1 MNKQLKELLAK
12 RIDLLMKEGEIAK
25 KRREVEK
32 KIVEYHV
39 YGDEF
44 FYQKVFNNFYFYP
57 CQKKY
62 YLCNEFFGQ
71 RLLKFYE

>member
-32 KIVEYHV
+32 RIVEYHV

-44 FYQKVFNNFYFYP
+44 FITHSLPIGP
-57 CQKKY
+57 C
-62 YLCNEFFGQ
+62 
-71 RLLKFYE
+71 

>member
-12 RIDLLMKEGEIAK
+12 RIELLMKEGEIAK

-44 FYQKVFNNFYFYP
+44 FITHSLPIGP
-57 CQKKY
+57 C
-62 YLCNEFFGQ
+62 
-71 RLLKFYE
+71 

>member
-1 MNKQLKELLAK
+1 MNTQLKELLTK

-44 FYQKVFNNFYFYP
+44 
-57 CQKKY
+57 
-62 YLCNEFFGQ
+62 
-71 RLLKFYE
+71 LKTHSLPIGPG